1 MGMPTREHN
10 GTGGRTSQTRNG
22 GKGKAQVRGNGRDNG
37 RDAGPAG
44 TVRREDRQEVRQ
56 RQPGAVIS
64 MALAVIVFALG
75 CIQLLSTVHVY
86 VTNLNELNASKATEA
101 RLTAQKAEL
110 ENSIARWDDKAYVVA
125 QARDRLGFVFP
136 GEKSVRVLHPE
147 AVTGDDG
154 AQSPERT
161 AQGQTATSTLPWYK
175 ELAYSFKE
183 ADSKPLNEDTVGT
196 VREGSSAGQEGQE
209 GQEGKEST
217 SQPHGADTQDSQ
229 NTDTQNNGTN
239 TGDAQQ

>member
-10 GTGGRTSQTRNG
+10 GTGKRASQTRNG
-22 GKGKAQVRGNGRDNG
+22 GAGKAQVRGNGRDNG
-37 RDAGPAG
+37 RDAGFAG
-44 TVRREDRQEVRQ
+44 AVRRGDRQEVRQ
-56 RQPGAVIS
+56 RQPGAVVS

-154 AQSPERT
+154 TKSPQHASEGKT
-161 AQGQTATSTLPWYK
+161 TTSTLPWYK

-209 GQEGKEST
+209 ST
-217 SQPHGADTQDSQ
+217 SQTQGADTQDSQNTDSQ